1 MRGSKF
7 FQALDVN
14 WDQLP
19 REFDLGRSARTKYQ
33 VTYLVGRA
41 QHFAQN
47 SDEIRW
53 RRLRWSTWCSWL
65 LATHFLGNFFQD
77 WSVKILYA
85 RNRVKNL
92 SLRTNSTAIAY
103 IKANVRQ
110 GQGRE
115 LDRVRSLKEKGAGNM
130 ATYRDPV
137 SCFAPLEVIE
147 RLLEIRVEAGFSPAV
162 YLLSPDDLADYLDA
176 YGFDVYALSE
186 AEAEFHFGDYRAPLA
201 PGGDHAHC
209 SLTAH

>member
-1 MRGSKF
+1 VLERQKI
-7 FQALDVN
+7 ALKNKLVSFRVHQSRCSGRTAVN
-14 WDQLP
+14 
-19 REFDLGRSARTKYQ
+19 R
-33 VTYLVGRA
+33 
-41 QHFAQN
+41 
-47 SDEIRW
+47 
-53 RRLRWSTWCSWL
+53 
-65 LATHFLGNFFQD
+65 
-77 WSVKILYA
+77 IL
-85 RNRVKNL
+85 NR
-92 SLRTNSTAIAY
+92 I
-103 IKANVRQ
+103 
-110 GQGRE
+110 
-115 LDRVRSLKEKGAGNM
+115 LDFREKGAGHM

-147 RLLEIRVEAGFSPAV
+147 RLLEIRVEAGYTPAV